1 MDLRRGVVATA
12 APPGSFSKPRPV
24 LVIEDAVDPATE
36 TVTVAL
42 ITSDLLRRPAVRV
55 PIAPS
60 ASTGLRIPS
69 EVMVDIIQTLP
80 KEKLGKMIG
89 AIDAATL
96 RQVDAA
102 LRLHLGLP

>member
-24 LVIEDAVDPATE
+24 LVIEDEAGSFTE

-55 PIAPS
+55 PITPS
-60 ASTGLRIPS
+60 ASNGLRIPS

-80 KEKLGKMIG
+80 KQRQGRVIG
-89 AIDAATL
+89 NVDAVTL